1 MEYEKYLRLI
11 QSLCGDETLKEAVVR
26 MLDWV
31 VDELSVTRDWHEEHD
46 RWEVADQF
54 TVKIEFFINEIQKLA

>member
-11 QSLCGDETLKEAVVR
+11 QSLCDEQTLNQAVAV

-31 VDELSVTRDWHEEHD
+31 VDDLSTARDWHEEHD
-46 RWEVADQF
+46 RWEVADQL
-54 TVKIEFFINEIQKLA
+54 TVKIEFFINEISKLA